1 MKKKKLY
8 QRPQTAVMQV
18 ELESPICSGSV
29 MYATEEKHVQINN
42 QNFADMNGSNDFS
55 NDAWQVDNTASGN

>member
-8 QRPQTAVMQV
+8 VQPETAVTQV

-29 MYATEEKHVQINN
+29 MYDTEEKHVQINN
-42 QNFADMNGSNDFS
+42 QNFADMSGSNDFS